1 MNGGKGESILTFQNE
16 ILSRN
21 EIVLHIITEK
31 IVNSNFLVLTYLQTD
46 KKLRKNMQE
55 VRLSLTLSL
64 LFLYL
69 MLKNLSFNLNV
80 KHIFVFSR
88 ARHFFFRYLRN
99 FF

>member
-46 KKLRKNMQE
+46 KKIK
-55 VRLSLTLSL
+55 
-64 LFLYL
+64 
-69 MLKNLSFNLNV
+69 K
-80 KHIFVFSR
+80 KHIRGQTKFNSFTAVFIFN
-88 ARHFFFRYLRN
+88 AKKFII
-99 FF
+99 